1 MRTVVLYPY
10 DSQLRPGVMGADF
23 ETYTLRYDGVMG
35 ADFETYTLRYDTDDA
50 EKLVRDVYNWV
61 MGGKEV

>member
-10 DSQLRPGVMGADF
+10 DSQLRP
-23 ETYTLRYDGVMG
+23 GVMG